1 MAQEQ
6 RKDQQQ
12 GQQQQI
18 QIKITDDVLK
28 GAHANMMAVSHSK
41 EEFILDFM
49 NVYPMHGQGI
59 AVGRIF
65 ITPGHMKRVL
75 KALTDNIGQYEKQFG
90 TIEEAP
96 AVSGTNEIGFHP
108 E

>member
-1 MAQEQ
+1 MAQL
-6 RKDQQQ
+6 QQQ
-12 GQQQQI
+12 GQGRQI

-28 GAHANMMAVSHSK
+28 GEHANMMAVSHSK

-75 KALTDNIGQYEKQFG
+75 KALADNIGQYEKQFG

-96 AVSGTNEIGFHP
+96 AVSSPNEIGFHAQ
-108 E
+108 